1 MATNL
6 DLLDPSFGIPPDVT
20 FTILEGQGPRVLG
33 ELHAHKIILGLK
45 SKIFKKMF
53 FTPGEKQETDVKETS
68 MEAFQKMLDHF
79 YGKKQSWTMVSL
91 VEVFQVAFLAVK
103 FEVEG
108 LMEKV
113 CTNFCFSSSLILF
126 R

>member
-1 MATNL
+1 MASNL
-6 DLLDPSFGIPPDVT
+6 NLLNPSFGVPSDVT
-20 FTILEGQGPRVLG
+20 FTILEGQGPGVLG
-33 ELHAHKIILGLK
+33 EVQAHKIILALK
-45 SKIFKKMF
+45 SKVFKKMF
-53 FTPGEKQETDVKETS
+53 FTPGEKQETAVMETS
-68 MEAFQKMLDHF
+68 VEAFQKMLDHI
-79 YGKKQSWTMVSL
+79 YDKKESWTSASL
-91 VEVFQVAFLAVK
+91 VEVFQVAFMAVK